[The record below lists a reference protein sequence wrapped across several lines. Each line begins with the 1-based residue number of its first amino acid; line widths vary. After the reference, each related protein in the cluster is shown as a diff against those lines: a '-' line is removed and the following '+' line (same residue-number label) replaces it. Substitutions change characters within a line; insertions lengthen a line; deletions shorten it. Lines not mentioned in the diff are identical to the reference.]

1 MSIFWLAL
9 HKLGMIKA
17 VRCFDLNGY
26 CSIMRS
32 RITPSG
38 RCVAWWCGSG
48 LTLHSD
54 GRLGD
59 GFYSWDRWESL
70 Q

>member
-1 MSIFWLAL
+1 MNYFWMTL
-9 HKLGMIKA
+9 HKIGLIQA

-26 CSIMRS
+26 YSIMRS
-32 RITPSG
+32 GRTPNG
-38 RCVAWWCGSG
+38 RPVAWWIGTG

-59 GFYSWDRWESL
+59 GFYSWERWEPF
-70 Q
+70 